1 MSFLAPLFLLGAAAL
16 ALPVVFHLIRR
27 TSREKIT
34 FSSLMFLQQTPP
46 RMTRKSR
53 LEHIFLLLLRCL
65 VLCLLALGFA
75 RPFLQRPL
83 SADPAAG
90 AGARVVVLVDVSASM
105 RREGLWAEARARA
118 ERVLRGASPADAVM
132 LVVFDRTSRTLVN
145 FEQWASASPGDRAVL
160 ASQRLG
166 EVTPGW
172 GGTHL
177 GHALLNAVELLEE
190 QTTGPA
196 PTPAARRIVLVTDLQ
211 AGAHVEGLQG
221 FEWPRGIEVVLE
233 SVKARRPTNAGLQLV
248 TSHDESEKF
257 AGDEELRVRVT
268 SAASSKREQF
278 RLGWARPGSTEFAG
292 ATVDVYV
299 PPGQSRVLTTPK
311 APTNS
316 PTDRLLLVG
325 DDEDFDNAAFVTTA
339 DPEQVNVLFLGR
351 EDEKDPA
358 QLLYYIRRAFQE
370 TRRRALRV
378 VVRPAFSPLLP
389 RESEPVPLLVVS
401 DPLVPVAA
409 SRLRS
414 VVTNGATALFVM
426 KSPALADTLAAVA
439 GVEKVPAEE
448 VSGDG
453 YALLGQIDFQHPLF
467 APFADPR
474 FSDFAKIHFWKHR
487 RVDASVLPGARVLA
501 KFDKG
506 DPAIVQVPLGRGS
519 VLLFTAGWAPADSQL
534 ALSTKFVPLLY
545 SMLELSGATSSQTS
559 QFIVGDTVPLGP
571 TNAATPTLVRR
582 PDGRQAPAAS
592 GNRFTD
598 TELPG
603 IYTVFSGSDTQRF
616 AVNLDPAESR
626 TDPMLIENL
635 DRLGVPLKTPAPAV
649 AAQAAAR
656 ARLHAVDLEQ
666 RQKLW
671 RWLLATA
678 LVVLVMETW
687 IAGRLTQG
695 SPAPAES

>member
-16 ALPVVFHLIRR
+16 ALPVLFHLIRR

-83 SADPAAG
+83 SADSAAG

-105 RREGLWAEARARA
+105 RREGLWADARARA

-145 FEQWASASPGDRAVL
+145 FEQWASASPGDRAAL

-196 PTPAARRIVLVTDLQ
+196 ATPAARRIVVVTDLQ
-211 AGAHVEGLQG
+211 EGAHVEGLQG
-221 FEWPRGIEVVLE
+221 FEWPRGLEVVLE

-257 AGDEELRVRVT
+257 AGAEALRVRVA

-292 ATVDVYV
+292 APVDLYV
-299 PPGQSRVLTTPK
+299 PPGQSRALTAPK

-316 PTDRLLLVG
+316 PADRLLLVG
-325 DDEDFDNAAFVTTA
+325 DDEDFDNSAFVTTA
-339 DPEQVNVLFLGR
+339 EPEQVNVLFLGR
-351 EDEKDPA
+351 DDEKDPA

-378 VVRPAFSPLLP
+378 VVRPANAPLLP
-389 RESEPVPLLVVS
+389 RDSEPVPLLVVS
-401 DPLVPVAA
+401 DPLGSEEA

-414 VVTNGATALFVM
+414 AVTNGATALFVM
-426 KSPALADTLAAVA
+426 KSPALAETLAAVA
-439 GVEKVPAEE
+439 GVGTVPAEE
-448 VSGDG
+448 APADG

-487 RVDASVLPGARVLA
+487 RVDAGALPGARVLA

-506 DPAIVQVPLGRGS
+506 DPAIIQLPLGRGS
-519 VLLFTAGWAPADSQL
+519 LLLFTAGWAPADSQL

-559 QFIVGDTVPLGP
+559 QFIVGDSVPLGP

-582 PDGRQAPAAS
+582 PDGRQAPATS
-592 GNRFTD
+592 GNRFTE

-603 IYTVFSGSDTQRF
+603 IYTVFSGSVTQRF

-635 DRLGVPLKTPAPAV
+635 DRLGVPLKTPPPVV

-656 ARLHAVDLEQ
+656 ARLHAADLEQ

-671 RWLLATA
+671 RWLLVAA
-678 LVVLVMETW
+678 LVVLVTETW

-695 SPAPAES
+695 LPAPAET